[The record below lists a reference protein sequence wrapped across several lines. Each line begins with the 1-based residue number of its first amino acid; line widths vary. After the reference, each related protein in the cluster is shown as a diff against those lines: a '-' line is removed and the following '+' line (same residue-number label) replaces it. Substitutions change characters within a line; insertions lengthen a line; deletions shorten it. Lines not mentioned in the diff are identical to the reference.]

1 MSGRRKAVTAAFE
14 GGRASSGGGIPL
26 LAGAGCRLGLTDK
39 LATPVS
45 VT

>member
-1 MSGRRKAVTAAFE
+1 MSRRRKEVTAAFE
-14 GGRASSGGGIPL
+14 AGRASSGGDVPL
-26 LAGAGCRLGLTDK
+26 LAGAGCQLGLTDK